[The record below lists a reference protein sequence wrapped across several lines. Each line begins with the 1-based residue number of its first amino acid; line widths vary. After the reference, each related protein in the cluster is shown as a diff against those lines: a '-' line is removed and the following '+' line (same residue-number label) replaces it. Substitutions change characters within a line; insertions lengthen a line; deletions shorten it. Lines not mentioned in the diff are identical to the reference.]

1 MNKIK
6 IGNLQLN
13 TCVSL
18 APMAGITDYVLRSL
32 IRENSSTCILTTEM
46 VSSEALINESKCKK
60 RDLIA
65 ENDLIKRDEN
75 HSPISYQLTGH
86 KPQIMADAA
95 KIISDRAD
103 IIDINMGCPV
113 KKVVGGN
120 DGCAL
125 MKNPKLAQDIVR
137 AIKETVS
144 CPVTVKFRLGY
155 TQDEMNFVEFGQ
167 SMQEAGADMITLHA
181 RTKKQLYSG
190 TADWSKIA
198 DLKRN
203 VDIPVFANG
212 DIKSVDDAQK
222 CLDLSQADGVAIGRA
237 SMGDVTLIH
246 RIEHYLKTGEIIS
259 APSFEVNI
267 QNLKKL
273 LLREIELRGEDI
285 GVKFTRKFYPFYITG
300 MRNAAKLRAEIV
312 VENDYKKII
321 KRLDE
326 VICDMFH
333 PSLF

>member
-1 MNKIK
+1 MNNLK

-32 IRENSSTCILTTEM
+32 IRTNSQTCLLTTEM

-60 RDLIA
+60 RDLIS
-65 ENDLIKRDEN
+65 ENDLIKRDKN

-86 KPQIMADAA
+86 KPLLMADAA
-95 KIISDRAD
+95 KLISDRAD

-113 KKVVGGN
+113 KKVVGGQ

-125 MKNPKLAQDIVR
+125 MKNPKLAQDIVK

-167 SMQEAGADMITLHA
+167 AMQDAGADMITLHA
-181 RTKKQLYSG
+181 RTKKQMYSG
-190 TADWSKIA
+190 IADWEKIA

-212 DIKSVDDAQK
+212 DIKSVEDAIK
-222 CLDLSQADGVAIGRA
+222 CLELSQANGIAIGRA

-246 RIEHYLKTGEIIS
+246 RIEHFFNTGEILS
-259 APSFEVNI
+259 APSLEENI
-267 QNLKKL
+267 NNLKTL
-273 LLREIELRGEDI
+273 LLKEIELRGEDI
-285 GVKFTRKFYPFYITG
+285 GVKFSRKFYPFYISG
-300 MRNAAKLRAEIV
+300 IRNAAKFRAEIV
-312 VENDYKKII
+312 VENDYKKIL
-321 KRLDE
+321 KHLDE
-326 VICDMFH
+326 VICDTFH